1 MIQFQKLSHL
11 PGSMRKK
18 SHSQQIQSR
27 GRDRLGRRGKKREGS
42 GSDERKGWED
52 EGWKRERGMR
62 VRKGRRNGWET
73 GNPRSRAQKRI
84 NPTEKKK

>member
-11 PGSMRKK
+11 PVSTRKK

-27 GRDRLGRRGKKREGS
+27 GRDQLRRRGKKREGS

-52 EGWKRERGMR
+52 
-62 VRKGRRNGWET
+62 
-73 GNPRSRAQKRI
+73 
-84 NPTEKKK
+84 